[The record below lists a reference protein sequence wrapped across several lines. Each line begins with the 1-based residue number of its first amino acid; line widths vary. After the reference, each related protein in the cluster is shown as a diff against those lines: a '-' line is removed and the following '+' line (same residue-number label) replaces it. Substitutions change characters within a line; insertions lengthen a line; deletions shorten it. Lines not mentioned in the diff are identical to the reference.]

1 MKHDKGMRSL
11 ISFLF
16 PAQVLAKF
24 RKFERMARKAL
35 NQLLSPVARVICK
48 KLVITYDSDLKNDG
62 TGAQLQRQFAVF
74 VLARVLGCSYQFSPI
89 KSVAVHALDPFQT
102 ETAYLNF
109 LEKLNYDFELL
120 STLDLPKEI
129 PRVIRLASPSILELL
144 GVGLISNFFKGLTLA
159 KVGEPSLVTENF
171 QDTYLEVR
179 SNLLNWSSPEGAV
192 KVKTVAIHF
201 RQGVGGKAIYPGQKI
216 PRELDLEYFIEVIQ
230 CIARDNPKTEFKLV
244 VLTDAPSIATT
255 YIPPANQ
262 QILWEGTPGFR
273 NGEMLIT
280 PFDFS
285 PLKILQLDFEIVSG
299 GDPVDAI
306 RIMSTADFL
315 LMGRS
320 SLSFVAGVLNQKGVV
335 FTAPDFWH
343 NPLSRWTSYAD
354 SVLKSQQNSSK

>member
-1 MKHDKGMRSL
+1 M
-11 ISFLF
+11 
-16 PAQVLAKF
+16 VLAKF
-24 RKFERMARKAL
+24 RKLERMAKRAL
-35 NQLLSPVARVICK
+35 NQLFSPAARAVCK
-48 KLVITYDSDLKNDG
+48 KLVITYDADFKNDG
-62 TGAQLQRQFAVF
+62 TGAQLQRQFAVL

-89 KSVAVHALDPFQT
+89 RNVAVHALDPFQT
-102 ETAYLNF
+102 ETAYLDF
-109 LEKLNYDFELL
+109 LEKLNYDFEL
-120 STLDLPKEI
+120 SSELDLPKEI
-129 PRVIRLASPSILELL
+129 PRVIRLASPSILALI
-144 GVGLISNFFKGLTLA
+144 GVGLGTLFFKGLTLV
-159 KVGEPSLVTENF
+159 KVGEPYLITENF
-171 QDTYLEVR
+171 QDTYETVWP
-179 SNLLNWSSPEGAV
+179 NLLNWSCPEGAE
-192 KVKTVAIHF
+192 KVKTVAIHY

-230 CIARDNPKTEFKLV
+230 YIARDNPKAELKLV

-255 YIPPANQ
+255 YTPPNNQ
-262 QILWEGTPGFR
+262 QMLWEGTPGFR
-273 NGEMLIT
+273 NGEMLII

-285 PLKILQLDFEIVSG
+285 PLKILPHDFEIISG

-343 NPLSRWTSYAD
+343 NPLSRWTSYTD